1 MGSWGCR
8 VQVGRRFVALALLVL
23 CGSGASCAQTIARP
37 AVTVA
42 TPAAD
47 ALLVL
52 PGFGYTREGE
62 RAIRSLAPSL
72 AADGIELFVPTYI
85 ARGGLDD
92 SRDRLRRFI
101 RQQPF
106 DRYRRVHVFAFIAG
120 GWTINPLL
128 EAGELPN
135 LATVV
140 YDRSPMQERAARIAD
155 EKMHLLTWLRYGS
168 PVFDLARTPYPS
180 LTRETV
186 KVALLVETVPTAFV
200 RRQAA
205 VALSYGPMRFECDQ
219 FSQRYDDCAF
229 MPFSHDDMY
238 RRFPD
243 VWPQVKAFIR
253 SGRFTDAATR
263 TPPTGDP
270 LTPDEADTP

>member
-1 MGSWGCR
+1 MGSYRR
-8 VQVGRRFVALALLVL
+8 VVALALLVL
-23 CGSGASCAQTIARP
+23 SGSAVSCARALVRP

-42 TPAAD
+42 TPTTD

-52 PGFGYTREGE
+52 PGFGYSREGE

-92 SRDRLRRFI
+92 SRNRLRRFI
-101 RQQPF
+101 RQQPL
-106 DRYRRVHVFAFIAG
+106 DRYRQVHVFAFIAG

-155 EKMHLLTWLRYGS
+155 EKLHLLTWLRYGS
-168 PVFDLARTPYPS
+168 PVFDVARTPYPP
-180 LTRETV
+180 LTRGTV
-186 KVALLVETVPTAFV
+186 RVALVVETMPTSFV
-200 RRQAA
+200 KRHAA
-205 VALSYGPMRFECDQ
+205 TALSYGPLRFACDQ

-243 VWPQVKAFIR
+243 VWPEVKAFIR
-253 SGRFTDAATR
+253 SGRFTDDATR
-263 TPPTGDP
+263 TPPAGDLLSP
-270 LTPDEADTP
+270 AKRR

>member
-1 MGSWGCR
+1 MGSLGCR
-8 VQVGRRFVALALLVL
+8 VQIGRRFVALALLVL
-23 CGSGASCAQTIARP
+23 CASGVSCAQMIVRP
-37 AVTVA
+37 AVAVA
-42 TPAAD
+42 APATD

-52 PGFGYTREGE
+52 PGFGYSREGE

-85 ARGGLDD
+85 ERGGLDD
-92 SRDRLRRFI
+92 SRNRLRQFI
-101 RQQPF
+101 RQQPL
-106 DRYRRVHVFAFIAG
+106 DRYRQVHVFAFIAG

-128 EAGELPN
+128 EAGEIPN

-140 YDRSPMQERAARIAD
+140 YDRSPMQERAARIAA
-155 EKMHLLTWLRYGS
+155 EKMRLLTWLRYGS
-168 PVFDLARTPYPS
+168 PVFDLARTPYPP

-186 KVALLVETVPTAFV
+186 RVALLVETVPTSFM

-205 VALSYGPMRFECDQ
+205 TARSYGPMRFECDQ
-219 FSQRYDDCAF
+219 FSQRHDDCAF

-243 VWPQVKAFIR
+243 VWPEVKAFIR
-253 SGRFTDAATR
+253 SGRFTEEAPR
-263 TPPTGDP
+263 TPPAADP
-270 LTPDEADTP
+270 LTPAARRS

>member
-1 MGSWGCR
+1 MGSVRCR
-8 VQVGRRFVALALLVL
+8 VQVGRRFIALAVLVL
-23 CGSGASCAQTIARP
+23 CSSGVSCAQMIVRP
-37 AVTVA
+37 ATAVT
-42 TPAAD
+42 TPAPE

-52 PGFGYTREGE
+52 PGFGYSREGE

-92 SRDRLRRFI
+92 SRDRLRQFV
-101 RQQPF
+101 RQQPL
-106 DRYRRVHVFAFIAG
+106 DRYRQVHVFSFIAG

-135 LATVV
+135 LATIV

-168 PVFDLARTPYPS
+168 PVFDLARTPYPPF
-180 LTRETV
+180 TREAV
-186 KVALLVETVPTAFV
+186 RVGLVVETRPTSFM

-205 VALSYGPMRFECDQ
+205 VARSYGPMRFECDQ
-219 FSQRYDDCAF
+219 LSQRYDDCAF
-229 MPFSHDDMY
+229 MPLSHDDMY

-243 VWPQVKAFIR
+243 VWPEVKAFIR
-253 SGRFTDAATR
+253 SGRFTDEATR
-263 TPPTGDP
+263 TPPAGDP
-270 LTPDEADTP
+270 LTPPKRR